1 LEAPDAFK
9 GDDTG
14 SRLVKVIGRIA
25 ELRCRLADVENE
37 LAEQRQH
44 ELYELM
50 MAIMETEAM
59 GDDALVQ
66 KINAANFRAQ
76 N

>member
-1 LEAPDAFK
+1 MC
-9 GDDTG
+9 
-14 SRLVKVIGRIA
+14 IA
-25 ELRCRLADVENE
+25 KLRCRLAEVENE

-50 MAIMETEAM
+50 MTIMETQAM

-66 KINAANFRAQ
+66 NINAANFRA
-76 N
+76 